1 VVLEPLNVLAFMLV
15 AWLVIYLLSQV
26 LPFEKFGVEVAP
38 LYLTYRTGRLN
49 AFLKNTAAKRPRLW
63 KVMANV
69 GVALAVGEILLS
81 VYLLGSNLLHFLY
94 APEQAQ
100 AVFPLLPG
108 ITIGLQWFPYL
119 LIAIGLAITVHELAH
134 GIVASLEGVAI
145 TSAGIIIAPITFGG
159 FVEPDEEDFEKAGLV
174 EKLRFLAAG
183 SLSNLIVGLLV
194 TLIATSLFVPGVG
207 VLVRAVEEN
216 GPAYVA
222 GVRPWDVIY
231 GINET
236 RIEDLVDLAAAMDG
250 VKPND
255 LLVVD
260 TTSGIRSVR
269 AGASATNASR
279 GVMGVYNLV
288 DYVAVRGGWLSP
300 QATYHL
306 NLTTYWLHLL
316 MINLAVF
323 NMLPLYPLDGEAFV
337 HALLKRRVKKNLKAV
352 RVIVS
357 SVAFALL
364 ALNMVLSF
372 LRYGLTP
379 I

>member
-1 VVLEPLNVLAFMLV
+1 MLLEPLNILVLMLV
-15 AWLVIYLLSQV
+15 AWSIIYLLSRV
-26 LPFEKFGVEVAP
+26 LPFEKLGVEVSP
-38 LYLTYRTGRLN
+38 LYLTYRTERLN
-49 AFLKNTAAKRPRLW
+49 AFLKNAAARRPRLW
-63 KVMANV
+63 KVVANI
-69 GVALAVGEILLS
+69 GVAIAVGEILLAL
-81 VYLLGSNLLHFLY
+81 YLLGSNLFHFLF
-94 APEQAQ
+94 APEEAQ

-134 GIVASLEGVAI
+134 GIVASLEGVTI

-159 FVEPDEEDFEKAGLV
+159 FVEPDEDDFEKAGLV

-194 TLIATSLFVPGVG
+194 TLIATSLFVPGAG
-207 VLVRAVEEN
+207 VLVRAVEVE

-222 GVRPWDVIY
+222 GMRPWDVLY
-231 GINET
+231 GVNGTHIT
-236 RIEDLVDLAAAMDG
+236 DLADLAAAMAG
-250 VKPND
+250 VKPHD

-260 TTSGIRSVR
+260 TSSGVRTIR

-288 DYVAVRGGWLSP
+288 DYVATRGNGLPP
-300 QATYHL
+300 QVTYHL

-337 HALLKRRVKKNLKAV
+337 HALLKGRLHKHLKAV
-352 RVIVS
+352 RILMS
-357 SVAFALL
+357 GGAFALL
-364 ALNMVLSF
+364 ALNMALSF